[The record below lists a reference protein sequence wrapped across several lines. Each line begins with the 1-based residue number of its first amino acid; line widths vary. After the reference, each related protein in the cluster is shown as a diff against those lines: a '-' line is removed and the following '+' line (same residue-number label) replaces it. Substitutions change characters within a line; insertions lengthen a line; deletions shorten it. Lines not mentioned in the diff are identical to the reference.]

1 MNIEKIEN
9 EPICKQCGKPIK
21 GRLDKRFCDAYCR
34 NAFNNK
40 VKRKDEQNINEVN
53 RTLRRNR
60 KILKTLSPVGKS
72 TVRKEVLEAMGYNF
86 GIFSTMY
93 RTSKGTIYYLCYEYG
108 FNPIIDSRGV
118 EKAVIINRQK
128 YMGDWQP
135 WKYAR

>member
-1 MNIEKIEN
+1 LEKVEN
-9 EPICKQCGKPIK
+9 TPICKQCGKPII

-86 GIFSTMY
+86 GIFSSMY
-93 RTSKGTIYYLCYEYG
+93 RTSKRTIYYLCYEYG
-108 FNPIIDSRGV
+108 FNPITDSRGV

-128 YMGDWQP
+128 YMSDWQP
-135 WKYAR
+135 WKYVHK